1 MCPSFRGEMNGIG
14 CLSFGLAEISDS
26 EKAETVKRK
35 KEIEETPGLS
45 PSDDIQINIY
55 DHTNP
60 PKELSEEASTVEVQF
75 LVDFWAFCPSLY
87 IAKLISKKGVM
98 KKLLIDYCSA
108 EARTACA

>member
-1 MCPSFRGEMNGIG
+1 ML
-14 CLSFGLAEISDS
+14 CLQSDQEAGQMPLARDKQSGRI
-26 EKAETVKRK
+26 
-35 KEIEETPGLS
+35 
-45 PSDDIQINIY
+45 IQINIY